1 MSGDDLTSASMTA
14 GPANPFSPRA
24 ALALVLFG
32 AIAFVVLLWTIG
44 AGMAAGSVNDG
55 GAHAGGKG
63 LNGYAGLADYLG
75 RRGFTVRR
83 SRSAAA
89 LAAPGLLV
97 LTPPHGAD
105 GAELERIVADR
116 RHIGPTLVVTPK
128 WIGEPVG
135 TSVPGAKRGWVQLA
149 GTATPRWEGFL
160 DYFSAEIAPMQAGRT
175 AALWVADGTG
185 GRLPAGNAVQ
195 AGRGEAL
202 VPLVEGQQDGRI
214 LAGYLGDDGIYPD
227 LERIALHGPD
237 RYGQD
242 EELYPLVVV
251 FEPDL
256 LDNYGMASQA
266 NARLAER
273 LVRAAAGGSASAV
286 TFDLTLNGHARSAN
300 LLTLAFTPPFL
311 AATLCLLLAALAV
324 GWRAFL
330 RFGPPRQAARAIAF
344 GKRALVD
351 NAAGLI
357 RRSGRLH
364 LVAGPYATAARERLA
379 RALALPRQADAN
391 ATEAAI
397 DRSLASRTGTPA
409 AFSALAQGL
418 RAARRPHDILK
429 AAQDLHALERTL
441 QA

>member
-1 MSGDDLTSASMTA
+1 MSAGDMSSQ
-14 GPANPFSPRA
+14 PANPFSPRA
-24 ALALVLFG
+24 ALAVVLFG
-32 AIAFVVLLWTIG
+32 AAAFIMLLWTIG
-44 AGMAAGSVNDG
+44 AGMASGSVNDG
-55 GAHAGGKG
+55 GGHAGGKG
-63 LNGYAGLADYLG
+63 LNGYAALADYLD
-75 RRGFTVRR
+75 RRGFAVRR

-97 LTPPHGAD
+97 LTPPHDAD
-105 GAELERIVADR
+105 GAELERIVAAR
-116 RHIGPTLVVTPK
+116 RHIGPTIIVTPK
-128 WIGEPVG
+128 WIGAPVG
-135 TSVPGAKRGWVQLA
+135 KGVPGANQGWVQLA

-160 DYFSAEIAPMQAGRT
+160 DFLSAKIAPIGAGHT
-175 AALWVADGTG
+175 AALWAADGTQ
-185 GRLPAGNAVQ
+185 GRLPTGQAVQ
-195 AGRGEAL
+195 SGGGEPL
-202 VPLVEGQQDGRI
+202 VPLVEAQQDARI
-214 LAGYLGDDGIYPD
+214 LAGYIADDGFYPHLD
-227 LERIALHGPD
+227 AMALG
-237 RYGQD
+237 GFETGGED
-242 EELYPLVVV
+242 EELFPLVVV

-266 NARLAER
+266 NAMFAER
-273 LVRAAAGGSASAV
+273 LVRTAAGGSDAAV

-330 RFGPPRQAARAIAF
+330 RFGPPRTAARAIAF

-364 LVAGPYATAARERLA
+364 LVAGPYAAAARERLA

-397 DRSLASRTGTPA
+397 DRSLASQTGTPA
-409 AFSALAQGL
+409 SFSTLAARL
-418 RAARRPHDILK
+418 RTARRPQDILK
-429 AAQDLHALERTL
+429 AAQELHALKRTL

>member
-1 MSGDDLTSASMTA
+1 MSSQ
-14 GPANPFSPRA
+14 PADPFSRRA

-32 AIAFVVLLWTIG
+32 AAAFVVLLWTIG
-44 AGMAAGSVNDG
+44 AGMASGSVNDG
-55 GAHAGGKG
+55 GGHAGGKG
-63 LNGYAGLADYLG
+63 LNGYAALADYLE

-97 LTPPHGAD
+97 LSPPHEAD
-105 GAELERIVADR
+105 GAELERIVAAR

-128 WIGEPVG
+128 WIGAPVG
-135 TSVPGAKRGWVQLA
+135 TSAPGAKRGWVQLA
-149 GTATPRWEGFL
+149 GTATPGWEGFL
-160 DYFSAEIAPMQAGRT
+160 DYLSAEIAPMRAGRT
-175 AALWVADGTG
+175 PALWVADGAQ
-185 GRLPAGNAVQ
+185 GRLPEGQAVQ
-195 AGRGEAL
+195 SGGGKLL
-202 VPLVEGQQDGRI
+202 VPLVEAQQDGRI
-214 LAGYLGDDGIYPD
+214 LAGYIADDGYYPHLD
-227 LERIALHGPD
+227 AMALGGFKSD
-237 RYGQD
+237 GED
-242 EELYPLVVV
+242 DELYPLVVV

-256 LDNYGMASQA
+256 LDNYGMARQA
-266 NARLAER
+266 NAMFAER
-273 LVRAAAGGSASAV
+273 LVRTAAGGSASTV
-286 TFDLTLNGHARSAN
+286 TFDLTLNGLARSAN

-330 RFGPPRQAARAIAF
+330 RFGPPRMAMRAIAF

-379 RALALPRQADAN
+379 RALALPRQADAD

-409 AFSALAQGL
+409 PFSTLAQRL
-418 RAARRPHDILK
+418 RAAHRPQDILK
-429 AAQDLHALERTL
+429 AAQDLHALKRTL

>member
-1 MSGDDLTSASMTA
+1 MSSDDLTSASMTA

-32 AIAFVVLLWTIG
+32 AAAFTVLLWTIG
-44 AGMAAGSVNDG
+44 AGMATGTTNDG
-55 GAHAGGKG
+55 GGHAGGKG
-63 LNGYAGLADYLG
+63 LNGYAALADYLE

-83 SRSAAA
+83 SRSAGA

-105 GAELERIVADR
+105 GEELERIVADR
-116 RHIGPTLVVTPK
+116 RHIGPTVVVTPK
-128 WIGEPVG
+128 WIGVPAG
-135 TSVPGAKRGWVQLA
+135 AGAPGAKRGWVQLA

-160 DYFSAEIAPMQAGRT
+160 DFLSAGIAPMRAGRN
-175 AALWVADGTG
+175 AALWVADGAQ
-185 GRLPAGNAVQ
+185 GRLPAGDAVQ
-195 AGRGEAL
+195 SGTGADL
-202 VPLVEGQQDGRI
+202 VPLVEGRQDGRV
-214 LAGYLGDDGIYPD
+214 LAGYIADDGYYP
-227 LERIALHGPD
+227 ALDAMALNGSESEGED
-237 RYGQD
+237 D
-242 EELYPLVVV
+242 ELYPLVVV

-266 NARLAER
+266 NARFAER
-273 LVRAAAGGSASAV
+273 LVRVAAGDSADAV

-330 RFGPPRQAARAIAF
+330 RFGPPRTAARAIAF
-344 GKRALVD
+344 GKRALVG

-364 LVAGPYATAARERLA
+364 LVAGPYATATRERLA
-379 RALALPRQADAN
+379 RALALSRQADAS

-397 DRSLASRTGTPA
+397 DRSLASRTGTQA
-409 AFSALAQGL
+409 SFSTIASSL
-418 RAARRPHDILK
+418 RSARRPHDILK